1 VTVTRDAETIRQM
14 AEDHCRAWSAGDA
27 NATADL
33 FAQDAT
39 LSVNGAAPHRGRGEI
54 ADAARALMKDFPG
67 VQVRV
72 DETRHSGRRAVM
84 IWTLTGRHAETGNTV
99 VLPGWHEWDL
109 DDDMKV
115 RRCLGYYDAEDLQ
128 RQIAGN

>member
-1 VTVTRDAETIRQM
+1 MTAEAETIRQM
-14 AEDHCRAWSAGDA
+14 AEDHCAAWSAGDA
-27 NATADL
+27 KATAGL
-33 FAQDAT
+33 FAEDGT
-39 LSVNGAAPHRGRGEI
+39 ISVNGAAPRRGHAEI
-54 ADAARALMKDFPG
+54 ADAARALMKEFPG

-72 DETRHSGRRAVM
+72 DETRHSARRAVM
-84 IWTLTGRHAETGNTV
+84 IWTLTGRHAETGNPV

-115 RRCLGYYDAEDLQ
+115 RRCLGFYDAEDLQ